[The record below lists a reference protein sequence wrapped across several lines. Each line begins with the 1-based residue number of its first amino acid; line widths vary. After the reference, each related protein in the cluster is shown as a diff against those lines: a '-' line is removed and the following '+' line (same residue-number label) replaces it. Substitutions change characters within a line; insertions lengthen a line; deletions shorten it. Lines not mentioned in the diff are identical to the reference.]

1 MAGKHFPAMPH
12 IGFPARNTLQSTPF
26 PLAATKM
33 KTLLKLIAFIVITL
47 FAGIYFLTGGHFFKK
62 SGISNCVVVDQEAD
76 FTGEWLKHSRHVSFD
91 RRPTP
96 ECTLKDRQ
104 IDNGDGPR
112 KGKVR
117 WVECTFGPDL

>member
-1 MAGKHFPAMPH
+1 MIKNL
-12 IGFPARNTLQSTPF
+12 IKTV
-26 PLAATKM
+26 LA
-33 KTLLKLIAFIVITL
+33 LIILVFAAF
-47 FAGIYFLTGGHFFKK
+47 YWLTGGHFFEK

-104 IDNGDGPR
+104 IDNGDGPG

-117 WVECTFGPDL
+117 WVECTCGPDCDEAGMF